1 MAAPPAA
8 GILTARRFTL
18 RAKLHLVDYTIL
30 GLAAASL
37 GVFLLHVGS
46 ALTGIEAAALMY
58 VDIALIALYGALF
71 CVKWTLAPEPARW
84 FRTHAFWLL
93 GMLPLTQPV
102 LVPERYYIVVQVLV
116 LVLRTGKALDRAF
129 GAHIL
134 SGLFDRYRW
143 MVVEELTEPLL
154 MRLAVLLEESL
165 TSRDY
170 AAAIGK
176 RLDER
181 RDLVES
187 AVARAI
193 AASPKLTLVSRF
205 GPAQRL
211 IDDTTREVV
220 DAAHAA
226 LTGPEINALIREGLH
241 DAFTE
246 LKQGIAE
253 RKWQRKGVGVTEVA
267 RSVIHVTTE
276 ADGAMGPPPA
286 PLARQTPVLR
296 L

>member
-1 MAAPPAA
+1 MVAPPAEA
-8 GILTARRFTL
+8 IGSPRKLAL

-30 GLAAASL
+30 ALAAASL
-37 GVFLLHVGS
+37 VVFLLHVGS
-46 ALTGIEAAALMY
+46 TLTGNEATALRY
-58 VDIALIALYGALF
+58 VDYGLIALYGVTF
-71 CVKWTLAPEPARW
+71 GMKWMLAVEPARW
-84 FRTHAFWLL
+84 FRRHAFWLL
-93 GMLPLTQPV
+93 GMLPLTQPI
-102 LVPERYYIVVQVLV
+102 LVPDRYYIVIQVLV

-154 MRLAVLLEESL
+154 MRLAILLDESL

-181 RDLVES
+181 RDLVEG

-211 IDDTTREVV
+211 IDETTREIV

-241 DAFTE
+241 DACTE

-253 RKWQRKGVGVTEVA
+253 RKWQRKGVGVKDVA
-267 RSVIHVTTE
+267 RGVIPVRDAE
-276 ADGAMGPPPA
+276 IQSSLAPRAQEVPPPGI
-286 PLARQTPVLR
+286 AR
-296 L
+296 